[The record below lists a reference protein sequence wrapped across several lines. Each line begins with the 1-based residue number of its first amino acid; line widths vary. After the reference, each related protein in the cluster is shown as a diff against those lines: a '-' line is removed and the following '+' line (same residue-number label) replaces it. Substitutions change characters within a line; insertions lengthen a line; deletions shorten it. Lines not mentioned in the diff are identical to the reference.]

1 MGLDITISRIQ
12 EIKCPNCGEVVARQP
27 VDYVYSNGR
36 VWFEFLHLVG
46 YEDEQYGKDIGLS
59 GEQLG
64 ALIEFV
70 NENNFYCKG
79 QVESLVAIG
88 LLNDEKI
95 VINANW

>member
-1 MGLDITISRIQ
+1 MGLDITISRIR

-27 VDYVYSNGR
+27 VDYVHINGR
-36 VWFEFLHLVG
+36 VWFEFLCLVG
-46 YEDEQYGKDIGLS
+46 YGDEQYGKDIDLS

-64 ALIEFV
+64 ALMEFV
-70 NENNFYCKG
+70 NENNFYCKE